1 MEEETLKRLNDLMD
15 YIETIND
22 NPWIKGKR
30 RFAKWLGVS
39 YATVNKMLIAGLP
52 VHFVKGIDAYFFNKE
67 EVTKYLLEQ

>member
-30 RFAKWLGVS
+30 RFAKMFRRKICNS
-39 YATVNKMLIAGLP
+39 K
-52 VHFVKGIDAYFFNKE
+52 
-67 EVTKYLLEQ
+67 